1 MLGKLLKHEYKI
13 TSRYFIPMYIAIGVM
28 TLLLKLSFLFSENSI
43 FMSIEASTF
52 MDIVQGLLITVYVIV
67 LVGTA
72 FLSVFFLVKRYY
84 SNMFG
89 DEGYLTHTLPVTGN
103 QLLNSKLI
111 CSFTW
116 ILSLIP
122 VALLSFLLLFAGT
135 DIYFDVSDAMAILME
150 EARIMSISGFSVGLL
165 VAELIACVL
174 IGYIS
179 ALLSYYLA
187 ITLGQHFMGDHRLLG
202 SIIFYFVLSII
213 SSAISS
219 VFTNIVEQT
228 IYENI
233 MVSAAAA
240 LFQAVTIILGIGI
253 VINLI
258 LIVVYYLIT
267 NYLLTKKLN
276 LY

>member
-1 MLGKLLKHEYKI
+1 
-13 TSRYFIPMYIAIGVM
+13 
-28 TLLLKLSFLFSENSI
+28 
-43 FMSIEASTF
+43 
-52 MDIVQGLLITVYVIV
+52 
-67 LVGTA
+67 
-72 FLSVFFLVKRYY
+72 
-84 SNMFG
+84 
-89 DEGYLTHTLPVTGN
+89 
-103 QLLNSKLI
+103 
-111 CSFTW
+111 
-116 ILSLIP
+116 
-122 VALLSFLLLFAGT
+122 
-135 DIYFDVSDAMAILME
+135 MAILME

-174 IGYIS
+174 IGIIS